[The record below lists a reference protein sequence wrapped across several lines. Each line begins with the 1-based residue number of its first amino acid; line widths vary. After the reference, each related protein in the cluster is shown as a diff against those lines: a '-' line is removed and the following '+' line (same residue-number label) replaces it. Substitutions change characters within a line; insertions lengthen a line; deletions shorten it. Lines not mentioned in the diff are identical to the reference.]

1 MRDLS
6 FTIDAVVHGT
16 GKDREGT
23 ITAGGEMI
31 RYSAPAAMGGKG
43 VGANPETLLISA
55 VTACYSLTLLYFLQK
70 KRLAVT
76 ELAVKTEGIVSGH
89 PQKHRYDKIIV
100 NPTVHGGERARF
112 EEYQTAAAQARDNC
126 FIGQTVAKGQVAY
139 EVGSVK
145 IA

>member
-1 MRDLS
+1 MTDLS
-6 FTIDAVVHGT
+6 FTIDAVVHCT
-16 GKDREGT
+16 GKDCEGT

-31 RYSAPAAMGGKG
+31 RYSAPVEMGGKG

-76 ELAVKTEGIVSGH
+76 ELAVKTEGIVSGY
-89 PQKHRYDKIIV
+89 PQNLRYDKIIV

-112 EEYQTAAAQARDNC
+112 EEYRTAAAEARDSC
-126 FIGQTVAKGQVAY
+126 FIGQTVAARQVAY
-139 EVGSVK
+139 KVGAVE
-145 IA
+145 IV